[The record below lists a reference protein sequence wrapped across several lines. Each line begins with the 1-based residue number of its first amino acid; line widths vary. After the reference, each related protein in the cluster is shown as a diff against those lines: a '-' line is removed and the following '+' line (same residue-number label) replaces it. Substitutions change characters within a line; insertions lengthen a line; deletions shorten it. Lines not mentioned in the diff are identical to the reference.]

1 MSTNGRNTE
10 HPKATDGIPGS
21 GHTVVKGFPSEAY
34 ILAQKTDVMR
44 ATQKM
49 IKLCKYPNRENYIA
63 NIKVKFLLAG
73 NTALVKGQG
82 KKRDCLRFLA
92 PSKLHLL
99 P

>member
-49 IKLCKYPNRENYIA
+49 IKLCKYPNRENHIA

-73 NTALVKGQG
+73 NTALVKGQV
-82 KKRDCLRFLA
+82 KKWDCLRFLA